1 MFAGCSQQDY
11 VPLWKGPY
19 IGQKAPGMTAELFDP
34 GFFNEGEFLGCSG
47 FFNDGTV
54 FVYGSMKPNSGWRL
68 RPVYITEMKKNGRWT
83 KPQIAPFSKYSPYNF
98 TVGPDDQTLYF
109 TTLKSPDKTTH
120 MFMEQANI
128 WAVKLEMDGWTEPVM
143 MGRSINTEQY
153 YENYPSVTNDG
164 TIYYMSRR
172 DVGAGRTDVW
182 RSQNLDGVYGEAENL
197 GDFANTE
204 GSDIDPFVAPDE
216 SYLIVCQ
223 EKEGGFGE
231 FDLYV
236 YFQRK
241 DKSCTGAINLGDG
254 VNSSGFEA
262 RPYVTPDGKY
272 LFFTSN
278 REESEGGE
286 GIYWVDANVIDKA
299 RPEEVD

>member
-1 MFAGCSQQDY
+1 
-11 VPLWKGPY
+11 
-19 IGQKAPGMTAELFDP
+19 MTAVLFDP
-34 GFFNEGEFLGCSG
+34 GIFNEGEFLGCSG
-47 FFNDGTV
+47 FFNNGTV
-54 FVYGSMKPNSGWRL
+54 FVYGSMKPDSDWRL
-68 RPVYITEMKKNGRWT
+68 RPVYIMEMKNNGRWT
-83 KPQIAPFSKYSPYNF
+83 MPKIAPFSKYSPYNF

-120 MFMEQANI
+120 MFGEQANI

-143 MGRSINTEQY
+143 MGRSINTESY

-172 DVGAGRTDVW
+172 EVGGGRTDVW

-197 GDFANTE
+197 GSPVNTE
-204 GSDIDPFVAPDE
+204 VSDFDPFVAPDE

-223 EKEGGFGE
+223 ELEGGIGKS
-231 FDLYV
+231 DLYV
-236 YFQRK
+236 YFQK
-241 DKSCTGAINLGDG
+241 QDKSWTDAFNLGDG

-262 RPYVTPDGKY
+262 RPYVTPNGKY

-286 GIYWVDANVIDKA
+286 GIYWVDAKVIDQLK
-299 RPEEVD
+299 PKELE